1 MFAQT
6 EKLSYSK
13 KFLIEILLEL
23 LSLLNEVV
31 KMMLKRED
39 VFESLIVHF

>member
-31 KMMLKRED
+31 KTMLKRED